1 MKQVSFPLYTFIKAG
16 PDSVIDSMSIGAIV
30 NFVLFFLVLFL
41 VYLII
46 RYVSRTNQNSI
57 FSKHM
62 RIVEKIPMGLDR
74 SIMIFELKEIYY
86 VLYIDKN
93 GATLLDKRDDLE
105 INVIEKNINFK
116 DMFSNWVPKVD
127 KEQDESDDK

>member
-1 MKQVSFPLYTFIKAG
+1 
-16 PDSVIDSMSIGAIV
+16 
-30 NFVLFFLVLFL
+30 
-41 VYLII
+41 
-46 RYVSRTNQNSI
+46 
-57 FSKHM
+57 M

-74 SIMIFELKEIYY
+74 SIMIFELKGVYY

-105 INVIEKNINFK
+105 IDAIEKNINFK

-127 KEQDESDDK
+127 KEQDESDDE